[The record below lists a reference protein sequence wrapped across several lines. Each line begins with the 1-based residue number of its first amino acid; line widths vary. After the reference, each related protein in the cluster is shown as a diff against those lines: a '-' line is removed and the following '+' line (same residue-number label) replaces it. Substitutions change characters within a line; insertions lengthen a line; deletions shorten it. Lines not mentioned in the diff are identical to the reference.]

1 MKFYPFLFLVALVSC
16 KPAVQTPIDEITD
29 IGITSVNTIT
39 PHCTML
45 PYDGIEAAIQDDPAE
60 SPYFLSLNGTW
71 KFHWVSKP
79 DERPAGFYAP
89 GFSTRKWE
97 TIEVPSDWQMK
108 GYDYPIYVNIRYPWD
123 EPYPQVPMNY
133 NPVGSYKRTFTLPA
147 NWKDRETILHFGGVN
162 SAFYVWVNGK
172 YVGYSEDSKTPSEF
186 NVTRLVKTGRNSI
199 AVQVFRWCDGS
210 YLEDQDFFRL
220 SGIERDVY
228 LVAVPRI
235 HVRDFF
241 VKADLDDTY
250 QKGLFSVE
258 YSVVNND
265 TVQAGQC
272 DIEIALME
280 PGKKPVFEPAKIA
293 VSLSPGEEK
302 TLRFSAEITDP
313 RKWTAET
320 PNLYHTVITVTS
332 PEKTVTEVL
341 SSQTGFRRVEIKNGV
356 LLVNGKRILLKGVNR
371 HEHDQVSGHV
381 ISRESMINDIR
392 IMKSL
397 NINAV
402 RTCHYPND
410 PAWYKLCNQYGLYL
424 IGEAN
429 IESHGIGYDPDKTLG
444 NKPEWLKAHMD
455 RTVRMVERDKNHPSI
470 ITWSLGNEAGNGS
483 NFRATYRWIKERDNT
498 RPVQYERAEL
508 EANTDIF
515 CPMYP
520 TIEEIEGYAR
530 KKQAR
535 PLIMCEYMH
544 AMGNSEGN
552 LKDYWD
558 VIEKYDQLQGGFI
571 WDWVDQGIQC
581 TTKEGQKYYC
591 YGGDFGPDTV
601 PSDRNFCCNGL
612 VQPDRRLN
620 PHAREV
626 QKVYQYI
633 KTKPVDLAR
642 GMIEVQNR
650 YDFLSLSLFRLNWM
664 VTADGIEIATGVADI
679 PPVKPGDAYRAALEL
694 PKTGKLPGT
703 EYFLTVWYTIK
714 EALSL
719 LEKDQEVAREQFAL
733 SGPAI
738 KNRVST
744 LSMPDMLL
752 SDTKESITIKGSDFE
767 VEFSK
772 GSGLMTSLKFKG
784 IETLVRSPE
793 PDFWRIP
800 TDNDFGN
807 GMPRRCAVWREAG
820 THRSLKSF
828 TKKTE
833 SPKEVKVV
841 SEYDLTDV
849 KASYSMEYTIYGS
862 GDILLTNTFMPT
874 VDTLSEIPRLGMQ
887 LQIHEGFNQVTWLGR
902 GPFENY
908 EDRKYAAHVGIYS
921 STVDELNYAYIRPQ
935 ETGYRTDVRWM
946 ALQNDKGVGLL
957 VVGNPF
963 FCFGAS
969 HFSRD
974 DFENGFEKE
983 QKHSTDIKKHP
994 WTSLN
999 IDYKQMGVGGDNS
1012 WGALPHPQYLL
1023 PVKRY
1028 SYSVR
1033 LRLYDTAKEKPEE
1046 LKNQMIR
1053 LVSSE

>member
-1 MKFYPFLFLVALVSC
+1 MKIYPFFFLVALISC
-16 KPAVQTPIDEITD
+16 KPADQKPIDEITT
-29 IGITSVNTIT
+29 IGITSVNTEK

-45 PYDGIEAAIQDDPAE
+45 PYDGIEAAIQDEPAE

-79 DERPAGFYAP
+79 DERPAGFYNP
-89 GFSTRKWE
+89 DFSTRKWDD
-97 TIEVPSDWQMK
+97 IEVPSDWQMK

-147 NWKDRETILHFGGVN
+147 NWDDREIILHFGGVN
-162 SAFYVWVNGK
+162 SAFYVWINGT

-186 NVTRLVKTGRNSI
+186 NVTRLLKKGGNSI

-241 VKADLDDTY
+241 VKAGLDDTY
-250 QKGLFSVE
+250 QKGLFSVD
-258 YSVVNND
+258 YNVVNYD
-265 TVQAGQC
+265 TAQPGQC
-272 DIEIALME
+272 NVEIALMDRDQ
-280 PGKKPVFEPAKIA
+280 KPVFEPVRTD

-302 TLRFSAEITDP
+302 TLRFSAEIDDP
-313 RKWTAET
+313 LKWTAET

-332 PEKTVTEVL
+332 PEKAVTEVL
-341 SSQTGFRRVEIKNGV
+341 SSQTGFRRVEVKNGV
-356 LLVNGKRILLKGVNR
+356 LLVNGKHIRLKGVNR
-371 HEHDQVSGHV
+371 HEHDQATGHV

-410 PAWYKLCNQYGLYL
+410 PTWYKLCNQYGLYL
-424 IGEAN
+424 IDEAN
-429 IESHGIGYDPDKTLG
+429 IESHGIGYEPDKTLG
-444 NKPEWLKAHMD
+444 NKPEWLKAHID
-455 RTVRMVERDKNHPSI
+455 RTMRMVERDKNHPSI

-483 NFRATYRWIKERDNT
+483 NFQATYRWIKERDNT

-508 EANTDIF
+508 EANTDIY
-515 CPMYP
+515 CPMYS
-520 TIEEIEGYAR
+520 TIGEIEDYAR
-530 KKQAR
+530 KKQQR

-552 LKDYWD
+552 FKDYWD
-558 VIEKYDQLQGGFI
+558 VIEKYDQLQGGCI

-581 TTKEGQKYYC
+581 TTAEGQNYYC

-633 KTKPVDLAR
+633 HTKPVDLTR
-642 GMIEVQNR
+642 GILEVQNR
-650 YDFLSLSLFRLNWM
+650 YDFLDLSLFNLNWA
-664 VTADGIEIATGVADI
+664 VTADGIEVADGVADI
-679 PPVKPGDAYRAALEL
+679 PPVKPGDEYRVAIEL
-694 PKTGKLPGT
+694 PEIQKVPGT
-703 EYFLTVWYTIK
+703 EYFLNVWYTIK
-714 EALSL
+714 EGYNL
-719 LEKDQEVAREQFAL
+719 LEKDQEVAWEQFAL
-733 SGPAI
+733 SGAAV

-744 LSMPDMLL
+744 LPMPELQF
-752 SDTKESITIKGSDFE
+752 SETSESIAVNGNDLQ
-767 VEFSK
+767 VLFSK
-772 GSGLMTSLKFKG
+772 VSGSMTSLKFKG
-784 IETLVRSPE
+784 IETMVKSPE
-793 PDFWRIP
+793 PDFWRNP

-807 GMPRRCAVWREAG
+807 NMPRRCEVWKEAG
-820 THRSLKSF
+820 KNRRLKSISA
-828 TKKTE
+828 KQV
-833 SPKEVKVV
+833 SPKEIKI
-841 SEYDLTDV
+841 LTVYELSDV
-849 KASYSMEYTIYGS
+849 HALYTMDYVFRGS
-862 GDILLTNTFMPT
+862 GEIFITNTFTPT
-874 VDTLSEIPRLGMQ
+874 TDTLSEIPRIGMQ
-887 LQIHEGFNQVTWLGR
+887 LQITEDFDKVTWFGR
-902 GPFENY
+902 GPWENY
-908 EDRKYAAHVGIYS
+908 EDRKYAAHVGLYS
-921 STVDELNYAYIRPQ
+921 STVDGLNYAYIRPQ
-935 ETGYRTDVRWM
+935 ESGYRTDVRWL
-946 ALQNDKGVGLL
+946 ALQNDKGVGFL
-957 VVGNPF
+957 VTGNPL
-963 FCFGAS
+963 FCFNAN

-983 QKHSTDIKKHP
+983 QKHSKDIKKHP

-1028 SYSVR
+1028 SYTVG
-1033 LRLYDTAKEKPEE
+1033 LRLYDAAKEKPEE
-1046 LKNQMIR
+1046 LKNQMMH
-1053 LVSSE
+1053 